1 MVRTGLGHFELDL
14 WHISYIIGGRNP
26 EISAWI
32 HLGVVVCH
40 TLFIDHCVLIYENL
54 LSLGV
59 FYQFV
64 TQFMILPNNQLS
76 NSAIQ
81 RYLYRWYN
89 PFLT

>member
-1 MVRTGLGHFELDL
+1 MPECPVLVGVTLNLTSGTSPILLAVGIPNLVCGYIL
-14 WHISYIIGGRNP
+14 VPHIVYRS
-26 EISAWI
+26 
-32 HLGVVVCH
+32 LC
-40 TLFIDHCVLIYENL
+40 LIYENL

-59 FYQFV
+59 VYQFV

>member
-1 MVRTGLGHFELDL
+1 MSRTGWGHFKTDL
-14 WHISYIIGGRNP
+14 WHISYIVDGRNP
-26 EISAWI
+26 KFSVWI
-32 HLGVVVCH
+32 HLGVVESH
-40 TLFIDHCVLIYENL
+40 TVYRSLYLIYENL

-76 NSAIQ
+76 NIAIQ

>member
-1 MVRTGLGHFELDL
+1 MTRTGWGPFEHDL
-14 WHISYIIGGRNP
+14 WHISYNIGGMNP
-26 EISAWI
+26 KFIVWI
-32 HLGVVVCH
+32 HRGVVECH
-40 TLFIDHCVLIYENL
+40 KLIMDHCLIYENL

>member
-1 MVRTGLGHFELDL
+1 MPECRVLVGVTLNLTSGTSP
-14 WHISYIIGGRNP
+14 ISLAVGIPN
-26 EISAWI
+26 
-32 HLGVVVCH
+32 LVCGMSH
-40 TLFIDHCVLIYENL
+40 SVYRSLCLIYENL

-64 TQFMILPNNQLS
+64 TQFMILPNNQLL